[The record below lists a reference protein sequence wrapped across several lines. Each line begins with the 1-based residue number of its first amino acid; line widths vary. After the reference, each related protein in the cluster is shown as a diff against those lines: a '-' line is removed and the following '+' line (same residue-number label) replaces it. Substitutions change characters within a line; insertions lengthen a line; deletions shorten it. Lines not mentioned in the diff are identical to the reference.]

1 MKRMLASSVVSVV
14 AVVAL
19 VGATLRAS
27 KAEPGVSEREI
38 LLGQTMP
45 YSGPVSPYGALGK
58 AETAFFDMINDRGGI
73 NGRKVRLLS
82 LDDAYSPPKTVEM
95 TRKLVEDDGVL
106 LMFGTLGTPGN
117 AAVQRYLNQK
127 KVPQLFIVS
136 GADRFA
142 DPAQFPWTMP
152 FYPAYRTEARI
163 YARYILQHRP
173 NARIAAIYQND
184 DFGKDY
190 LRALESGL
198 GGKASMLVARQAF
211 ELTDPTLD
219 SQVIAARAS
228 GADVLMVFSTAKF
241 AAQAIR
247 KAGDMGWRPA
257 FFLASA
263 AAQTEATLKP
273 AGLDRSVGVMSIAWL
288 KDVSDAAWKEGADYR
303 DWQDFMRR
311 YYPLGNPADPNSV
324 AGYVFGHA
332 MVHVLAACGKA
343 VTRDC
348 VMDKAASLHDLR
360 LPMVLPGLS
369 FSTSRTDYRPLKQ
382 MRLQRFNGTSWD
394 LLDEVISE

>member
-1 MKRMLASSVVSVV
+1 MKTLAW
-14 AVVAL
+14 
-19 VGATLRAS
+19 GAAS
-27 KAEPGVSEREI
+27 AIAAIVLAAGGLAQSKPDTGVSDTEI
-38 LLGQTMP
+38 RLGQTMP
-45 YSGPVSPYGALGK
+45 YSGPVSPYGALGRT
-58 AETAFFDMINDRGGI
+58 EMAFFDMINDRGGI

-142 DPAQFPWTMP
+142 DPEQYPWTMP

-163 YARYILQHRP
+163 YARYVLRHLP
-173 NARIAAIYQND
+173 AARIAVIHQND

-190 LRALESGL
+190 LKALEAGL
-198 GGKASMLVARQAF
+198 TAKSSMLVARQAF

-247 KAGDMGWRPA
+247 KAGDMGWRPTI
-257 FFLASA
+257 FLASA

-288 KDVSDAAWKEGADYR
+288 KDATDATWKEGADYR
-303 DWQDFMRR
+303 EWQEFMRR
-311 YYPLGNPADPNSV
+311 YHPQGHPADPNSV

-332 MVHVLAACGKA
+332 MVDVLAACGKA
-343 VTRDC
+343 ITRNC
-348 VMDKAASLHDLR
+348 VMGKAASLRDLR
-360 LPMVLPGLS
+360 LPMVLPGLT
-369 FSTSRTDYRPLKQ
+369 FNTSKTDYRPVKQ
-382 MRLQRFNGTSWD
+382 MRLQRFNGATWD
-394 LLDEVISE
+394 LLEGVISE